1 MIARTMPARMSFNY
15 KVENDNYMILFYV
28 QHYSEGA

>member
-15 KVENDNYMILFYV
+15 KVENDNYIHDIILC
-28 QHYSEGA
+28 SAL